1 MKELA
6 HGKLLDAYIIDILNT
21 RLEFLIGVDSGVS
34 TLSIPTEMISPIILV
49 EEDVNLLSMRIG
61 LENGLIVGGV
71 TYPNRLIIATD
82 SDSAL
87 TLMPVHE
94 AVDFLQ
100 RILDNKKER

>member
-6 HGKLLDAYIIDILNT
+6 HGKLLDVYIIDMLST
-21 RLEFLIGVDSGVS
+21 RLEFLIGVDSGVG
-34 TLSIPTEMISPIILV
+34 TLSIPIEMISVIVLV
-49 EEDVNLLSMRIG
+49 QEDMDLSCMRVG

-100 RILDNKKER
+100 KILDNKKER